1 MFSFC
6 NTISFFSGYTD
17 SLYCN
22 EAMEYDEDIQEHI
35 NEINSF
41 KPQVNKFITCLLA
54 HALIRMVIY
63 SNFVYRKGVMI
74 HAEIVRTK
82 QDVKVALDFAH
93 KTVRGSDL
101 LAVGI

>member
-63 SNFVYRKGVMI
+63 SFTFF
-74 HAEIVRTK
+74 TK
-82 QDVKVALDFAH
+82 ILTMKIGPANI
-93 KTVRGSDL
+93 SDL
-101 LAVGI
+101 TEMTIIRFVNKVWQ